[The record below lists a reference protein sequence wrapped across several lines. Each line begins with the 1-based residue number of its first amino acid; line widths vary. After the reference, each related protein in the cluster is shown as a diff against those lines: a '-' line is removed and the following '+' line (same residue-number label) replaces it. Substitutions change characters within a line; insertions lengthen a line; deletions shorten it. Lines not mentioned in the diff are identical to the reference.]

1 MESQLPCYQ
10 LHCIDVSKEG
20 GQSFRPC
27 PMTDG
32 QPSKK
37 TNLVSSVGLQSDFD
51 DLERVDD
58 DGLGD
63 AGSEAGNHEGL
74 EREQGHNVTIDKNSF
89 KGIF

>member
-1 MESQLPCYQ
+1 
-10 LHCIDVSKEG
+10 
-20 GQSFRPC
+20 
-27 PMTDG
+27 MTDG

-74 EREQGHNVTIDKNSF
+74 EREQGHNVTFDKNRF
-89 KGIF
+89 KG

>member
-1 MESQLPCYQ
+1 
-10 LHCIDVSKEG
+10 
-20 GQSFRPC
+20 
-27 PMTDG
+27 MTDD
-32 QPSKK
+32 QTNTQ
-37 TNLVSSVGLQSDFD
+37 TNLVRSVGLQSDFD

-74 EREQGHNVTIDKNSF
+74 EGEQGHNVTFDKNRF

>member
-1 MESQLPCYQ
+1 
-10 LHCIDVSKEG
+10 
-20 GQSFRPC
+20 
-27 PMTDG
+27 MTDS

-58 DGLGD
+58 DGLRD

-74 EREQGHNVTIDKNSF
+74 EREHGHNVSF
-89 KGIF
+89 D